1 MYYNTNN
8 LSNLKCAWTT
18 VLTDS
23 LWILYHIVEL
33 ASKSRKSLLYI
44 KLNLMQKM
52 NVLVNFMLRHL
63 NKQSCVRMDLGLC
76 VCVCKMKNDIQIP
89 NPGWY
94 QTQADPNRTKLGLF
108 RQMFPIRNGK
118 ERAGAID
125 AEKLSL
131 SLKSHF

>member
-1 MYYNTNN
+1 
-8 LSNLKCAWTT
+8 
-18 VLTDS
+18 
-23 LWILYHIVEL
+23 
-33 ASKSRKSLLYI
+33 
-44 KLNLMQKM
+44 MQKM

-63 NKQSCVRMDLGLC
+63 NKQSCVM
-76 VCVCKMKNDIQIP
+76 KMKNDIQIP

-94 QTQADPNRTKLGLF
+94 QIQADPDRTKLGLL

>member
-1 MYYNTNN
+1 
-8 LSNLKCAWTT
+8 
-18 VLTDS
+18 
-23 LWILYHIVEL
+23 
-33 ASKSRKSLLYI
+33 
-44 KLNLMQKM
+44 MQKM

-63 NKQSCVRMDLGLC
+63 NKQSCVRMDLGL
-76 VCVCKMKNDIQIP
+76 CVCKMKNDIQIP

-125 AEKLSL
+125 AEKFSL